1 MDNQAE
7 RLLSAKGAFVLGE
20 DALDICADDLLEEY
34 VYPTMFGDAE
44 VFVLQTDE
52 GTPLRVLYVGGG
64 FQSAT
69 YLGKDRFQPVFAY
82 YRAIDLV
89 FHAGRPVRRMLM
101 IGGGG
106 FSYPKHLLMSA
117 DPMHRDTSIDVV
129 EIDSAIVEIARRHFD
144 LDEVERLHGAQGTG
158 RLGVI
163 VADGAQAL
171 QTMASSVY
179 DVVVNDSFDGAECTS
194 ALFSPGV
201 LGDAKRVLKT
211 GGIYVANVVAEDVAE
226 AIPYADAL
234 HTAFAHVYLLLC
246 PDDDFSGSSN
256 SLLFAT
262 DAPLAL
268 PSLVGIRNGEAA

>member
-1 MDNQAE
+1 M
-7 RLLSAKGAFVLGE
+7 E
-20 DALDICADDLLEEY
+20 DVEGISQMQMPAGLDVCADDLLEEH

-44 VFVLQTDE
+44 VFVLQTEE

-69 YLGKDRFQPVFAY
+69 YLGKDHYRPVFAY

-89 FHAGRPVRRMLM
+89 FQAGRPIRRMLM

-106 FSYPKHLLMSA
+106 FSYPKHLLMSD
-117 DPMHRDTSIDVV
+117 DPAHRDAGIDVV
-129 EIDSAIVEIARRHFD
+129 EIDPAIVEIARRHFD

-171 QTMASSVY
+171 RTMAPSTY

-194 ALFSPGV
+194 ALFSQDA
-201 LGDAKRVLKT
+201 LADAKRVLT
-211 GGIYVANVVAEDVAE
+211 AGGVYAANVIAEDVAQ
-226 AIPYADAL
+226 AAPFSDAL
-234 HTAFAHVYLLLC
+234 HAVFAHVNLLLC
-246 PDDDFSGSSN
+246 SGDDFDGSSN
-256 SLLFAT
+256 SLLFAS
-262 DAPLAL
+262 DEPLPL
-268 PSLVGIRNGEAA
+268 PGFIDV

>member
-1 MDNQAE
+1 M
-7 RLLSAKGAFVLGE
+7 FGE
-20 DALDICADDLLEEY
+20 EDVLDICIDDLLEEH
-34 VYPTMFGDAE
+34 VYPTMFGNAE
-44 VFVLQTDE
+44 VFVLQTEE
-52 GTPLRVLYVGGG
+52 GAPLRVLYVGGG

-89 FHAGRPVRRMLM
+89 FGAGRPVRRMLM

-117 DPMHRDTSIDVV
+117 DPIHRDVSIDVV

-171 QTMASSVY
+171 QAMAPSEY
-179 DVVVNDSFDGAECTS
+179 DVVVNDSFDGDECTS
-194 ALFSPGV
+194 TLLSPDV
-201 LGDAKRVLKT
+201 LGDAKRVLT
-211 GGIYVANVVAEDVAE
+211 EAGIYVANVVAEDVAE
-226 AIPYADAL
+226 AAPYAEAL
-234 HTAFAHVYLLLC
+234 HAAFAHVYLLPC
-246 PDDDFSGSSN
+246 PDDDFDGSSN
-256 SLLFAT
+256 SLLFAS
-262 DAPLAL
+262 DVPLPMPGL
-268 PSLVGIRNGEAA
+268 MDV

>member
-1 MDNQAE
+1 M
-7 RLLSAKGAFVLGE
+7 LGE
-20 DALDICADDLLEEY
+20 EDDLDVCADDLLEEH

-52 GTPLRVLYVGGG
+52 GTPLRVLYVGDG

-69 YLGKDRFQPVFAY
+69 YLGNDRFTPVFAY

-89 FHAGRPVRRMLM
+89 FRAERPVRCMLM

-117 DPMHRDTSIDVV
+117 DPVHQATSIDVV
-129 EIDSAIVEIARRHFD
+129 EIDPAIVEIARKHFD

-163 VADGAQAL
+163 VADGVKAL
-171 QTMASSVY
+171 QTFAPSVY

-194 ALFSPGV
+194 ALFSREA
-201 LGDAKRVLKT
+201 LCNAKRVLT
-211 GGIYVANVVAEDVAE
+211 LGGIYVTNVVAEDAVE
-226 AIPYADAL
+226 AAPYADAL
-234 HTAFAHVYLLLC
+234 HAAFDHVYLLLC
-246 PDDDFSGSSN
+246 PDDDFNGSSN

-262 DAPLAL
+262 DMPLPMPELIA
-268 PSLVGIRNGEAA
+268 V